1 MVSSTRIAPRLSAKK
16 RIGAAPVAASR
27 PRPRLA
33 LAPVDTLPSFK
44 QQAYVALKNVIVTMD
59 IYCYPAE
66 IRLDE
71 RKLAAEFGISRTP
84 VREAIVQVERE
95 GFVRSVPQRGVYVV
109 RKTKREVTEM
119 ITAWAALQ
127 SMAARLV
134 IQSAGEDEIVGVRRM
149 FATLEGGAVEA
160 KLNEYSEVNIECH
173 QWIIR
178 MSHNRVL
185 IDLAKSLFTHMR
197 MIRRTA
203 NDP

>member
-1 MVSSTRIAPRLSAKK
+1 M
-16 RIGAAPVAASR
+16 
-27 PRPRLA
+27 
-33 LAPVDTLPSFK
+33 
-44 QQAYVALKNVIVTMD
+44 
-59 IYCYPAE
+59 
-66 IRLDE
+66 
-71 RKLAAEFGISRTP
+71 
-84 VREAIVQVERE
+84 
-95 GFVRSVPQRGVYVV
+95 RSVPQRGVYVV

-185 IDLAKSLFTHMR
+185 IDLAKNLFTHMR

>member
-173 QWIIR
+173 QRIIR
-178 MSHNRVL
+178 MSHYRVL
-185 IDLAKSLFTHMR
+185 IDLAKNLFTHMR

>member
-173 QWIIR
+173 QRIIR

-185 IDLAKSLFTHMR
+185 IDLAKNLFTHMR